1 MPRTILNTN
10 DTKKDLKIGESTM
23 RARILAMGM
32 GAACLLLGAGGLRA
46 DIILQDTAT
55 TLLSTEAL
63 GGTTDGNHDLLAVG
77 FNTGSSEFLFE
88 SLVSF
93 VTNSS
98 ETDTYSFTGGIYSD
112 SGGSPGALFASFNAM
127 SLAPNNVKNITFVTT
142 VPTILAANTTYWL
155 LLDGPT
161 AADRYLGWNVTEG
174 GAPQPTLPVSY
185 VGARMSSDS
194 GLTWSDNPTDV
205 NLTVRATTVPEPSA
219 WILVAL
225 GGLVLG
231 VVASRRQTF
240 SSR

>member
-1 MPRTILNTN
+1 MDKLNLGLLTN
-10 DTKKDLKIGESTM
+10 ASEGRKMRESCT
-23 RARILAMGM
+23 RARLLAMGV
-32 GAACLLLGAGGLRA
+32 GAAGLLLGAGGLRA

-63 GGTTDGNHDLLAVG
+63 GGTADGNHDLLAVG

-112 SGGSPGALFASFNAM
+112 GTGSPGALFASFNAM
-127 SLAPNNVKNITFVTT
+127 SLAPNTVKNITFVTAA
-142 VPTILAANTTYWL
+142 PTILAADTTYWL

-174 GAPQPTLPVSY
+174 GAPLPTLPVTY
-185 VGARMSSDS
+185 VGARMSTDS
-194 GLTWSDNPTDV
+194 GLSWSDNPIDV
-205 NLTVRATTVPEPSA
+205 NLTVRASTVPEPSTWA
-219 WILVAL
+219 LFGLGAGVLSFRLVH
-225 GGLVLG
+225 
-231 VVASRRQTF
+231 RRQLI
-240 SSR
+240 